1 MIISDNLGPCGQL
14 IQSRDA
20 VTQQWKEGMSY
31 EGQDC
36 YRNVD
41 SMPVNRRLFEAQYQ
55 L

>member
-36 YRNVD
+36 YRNID
-41 SMPVNRRLFEAQYQ
+41 SMPFNRRLFEAQYQ